1 MEAVN
6 IPILVTRA
14 EPGARETAARLNAMG
29 LNGVLTPMLELKTL
43 PETALPD
50 AQDLSGLVFTSANG
64 VRTYAE
70 RETSRDQ
77 TGWCVGPATAEAAHA
92 AGFDDV
98 RESAGNAIDLAEFI
112 MARTAP
118 SPKPLLHVANV
129 AAAGGLK
136 STLER
141 SGYAVLFAPIYE
153 MRPATDLSPSLQ
165 TIIEG
170 QSPAILLV
178 HSEKG
183 AAAFAALI
191 SNKQLPHVTGVAIS
205 TRASAPLEPLGLSAI
220 YEASTPNEDGLF
232 DTLRTAIA
240 TLSA

>member
-1 MEAVN
+1 MDAGN

-29 LNGVLTPMLELKTL
+29 LNGVLTPMLTL
-43 PETALPD
+43 QTLRETQLPD
-50 AQDLSGLVFTSANG
+50 PADLYGLVFTSANG

-70 RETSRDQ
+70 RETSRNH
-77 TGWCVGPATAEAAHA
+77 TAWCVGPATAEAAHA
-92 AGFDDV
+92 AGFNEV
-98 RESAGNAIDLAEFI
+98 RESAGNATDLAEFI

-118 SPKPLLHVANV
+118 SPKPLLHVANI

-136 STLER
+136 STLEG
-141 SGYAVLFAPIYE
+141 SGYTVLFAPIYE
-153 MRPATDLSPSLQ
+153 MQPATDRSPALQ
-165 TIIEG
+165 AIIEG
-170 QSPAILLV
+170 PSPAILLV

-191 SNKQLPHVTGVAIS
+191 GNKRLSHVTGVAIS
-205 TRASAPLEPLGLSAI
+205 KRAGAPLEPLDLSAI

-232 DTLRTAIA
+232 DALGAAIA